1 MNFKKTAMLFM
12 ALTIIW
18 GMFTGC
24 QVTDMCP
31 SCGEKKP
38 LYIIKVVM
46 PDSSITEEVGCKEC
60 TEEMQEFLDEMN
72 DLGVKSSYT
81 VKKYTG

>member
-1 MNFKKTAMLFM
+1 MKLKKILTFFVVF
-12 ALTIIW
+12 TIILST
-18 GMFTGC
+18 FTGC
-24 QVTDMCP
+24 QVTDTCP

-46 PDSSITEEVGCKEC
+46 PDGSITEEVDCKDCIESV
-60 TEEMQEFLDEMN
+60 QELLDEMN
-72 DLGVKSSYT
+72 NLGMNCSYT